1 MKRKRKTFSISL
13 RYISVAI
20 AILIV
25 LGIGVPMVVM
35 TNGQTSP
42 TSPPSFSYASNYP
55 IFTVTTGSGLLP
67 TSNWNVFGAGAHG
80 DNNWEDWIYQPMAY
94 ADFMTGQLYPMLAR
108 NWTFADNNHE
118 MIVNLRR
125 GIVFYYNGTWSNG
138 SNVVIT
144 WPFTSKDVLATFK
157 DYFAVYGNPYNMT
170 VTANGP
176 YQVTFYSATVNIPY
190 DYYTILTTYILPWE
204 QYGNLTNPTTA
215 VISVPVGTGP
225 YYLYKATPTQAYF
238 LRNPDF
244 WIPGRPFIPEMSFIP
259 ATSNAYSYG
268 LLAKGQAQW
277 GGTGSTGSTPFSKLF
292 TYANPTYYGGM
303 ASIGNGSGGQPSFL
317 WINYEKLGYW
327 PWNESWFRYA
337 LSIALNRTAISVG
350 SQFGI
355 TTGAPPTSATFLPS
369 PMEQEWINSSVIQE
383 ASTVDQYNVSGALSI
398 LESHGLKIVNGQLTF
413 PNGTPLPAVTMINYE
428 GFSDTFATSVLIAN
442 ELKQNL
448 GLQVS
453 VISVPPS
460 EMFTDEDA
468 GQYDLIYW
476 LTNGYSPY
484 FVYDSAFIPPLEQLP
499 NGTFVT
505 NVTALN
511 GTIYT
516 DPGRWIPPQQFINLW
531 IQAGETT
538 NVTQLKQIYS
548 TMAAILTKDLPAIP
562 VVFDAYPRY
571 EYETQYY
578 VGFSTPLYFYTWNV
592 EPWIEGN
599 ELMLLNIAPRPP
611 DMTQSQMVTYTQTAW
626 QDLQAYLYGKANTAT
641 PQSLISMLQP
651 SNVTTTNKTTTTTT
665 TNTTSS
671 PPTTPPPPTSHGLS
685 TAEIAAIVVVVVVIV
700 AVVAVVVLRRR

>member
-80 DNNWEDWIYQPMAY
+80 DNNWEDWIYQPLAY